1 MPCHRRGPAV
11 NVVAS
16 NPRSSRERT
25 TSSRSWEEEDEFPF
39 PLLLVFD
46 LAWFGSRVGLVRF
59 RDDDDDDDVSVEG
72 VGMCT

>member
-25 TSSRSWEEEDEFPF
+25 TSSRRWEDGELPF

-46 LAWFGSRVGLVRF
+46 LAWFDSREGLVRF
-59 RDDDDDDDVSVEG
+59 RDDDVSVEG